1 MSADKQNDLQRILQ
15 DGKAGIYRVSGTGGI
30 LAELLRRIWLNNK
43 FTLQSL
49 ENLLEDFVR
58 LARKETESHSL
69 KKSLNKGNLR
79 RLLGSPKLTWRS
91 FVTALRVLRVVK
103 FEISITLY
111 FRGRSTP
118 AEPVKVV
125 VDLGMLGQDEADDS
139 DEE

>member
-1 MSADKQNDLQRILQ
+1 MSADKQHDLQRILQ
-15 DGKAGIYRVSGTGGI
+15 DGKAGVYRVSGTGGI
-30 LAELLRRIWLNNK
+30 LAELLRRIWLDNR

-79 RLLGSPKLTWRS
+79 RLLSGPKLTWRS
-91 FVTALRVLRVVK
+91 FVTAMRVIRVVK
-103 FEISITLY
+103 FEITITPH

-118 AEPVKVV
+118 ANPVTIV
-125 VDLGMLGQDEADDS
+125 VDLGLLGNDEADDL